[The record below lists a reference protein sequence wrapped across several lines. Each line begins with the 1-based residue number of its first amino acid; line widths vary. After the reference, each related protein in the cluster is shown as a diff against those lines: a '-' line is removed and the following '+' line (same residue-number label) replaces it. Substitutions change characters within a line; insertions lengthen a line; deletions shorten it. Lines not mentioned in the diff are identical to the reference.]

1 MLINVCVSLRHIL
14 TRPGWMD
21 DDGGMSGGQLLSQ
34 TVSSLRRIRRRNP
47 KMRGTR
53 FANPQDTSKL
63 RRLSLKSML
72 PTLYS
77 YLAALLLLVSCA
89 SQWEARASWA
99 RSIMRERTRAF
110 VATSSASQSDR
121 ESVDSIYTPA
131 RGVFVAESRGAR
143 AEPGGQP
150 KEAHVRPASPLAY
163 LAGVLYVFGSVL
175 WDMLTGVASFAAGSL
190 CDIGDTGEDDEWK
203 RTSLK

>member
-1 MLINVCVSLRHIL
+1 M
-14 TRPGWMD
+14 
-21 DDGGMSGGQLLSQ
+21 
-34 TVSSLRRIRRRNP
+34 LRRLGRNP
-47 KMRGTR
+47 KMRGIR

-63 RRLSLKSML
+63 RRLSLKSLL

-121 ESVDSIYTPA
+121 ESV
-131 RGVFVAESRGAR
+131 GER
-143 AEPGGQP
+143 AQ
-150 KEAHVRPASPLAY
+150 VS
-163 LAGVLYVFGSVL
+163 S
-175 WDMLTGVASFAAGSL
+175 AA
-190 CDIGDTGEDDEWK
+190 
-203 RTSLK
+203 RTSGRTALLLRYIS